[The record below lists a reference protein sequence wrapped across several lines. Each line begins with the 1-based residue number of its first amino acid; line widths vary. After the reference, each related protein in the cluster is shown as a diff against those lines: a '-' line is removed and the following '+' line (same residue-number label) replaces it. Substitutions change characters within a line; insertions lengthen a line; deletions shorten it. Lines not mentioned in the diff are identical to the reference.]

1 VQICEEHILITA
13 MAPPA
18 ISCQAEAATI
28 TSATVYSK
36 ESEQL
41 VKKSWDILKKDA
53 QRNGINFFRK
63 VFEIAP
69 GAKAMYSFMRDS
81 TIPFEENPKVKNHA
95 RSVFLMTGDAAIQ
108 LGEKGT
114 YQVLDSRL
122 QKLAATH
129 INAGVTDDQFE
140 VTTIVNL
147 YTVKVF
153 IRMIICRFDLILNY
167 ITGDVT
173 HSVINSRLARRL

>member
-1 VQICEEHILITA
+1 
-13 MAPPA
+13 MAPTA
-18 ISCQAEAATI
+18 VTYQAEAAAPI
-28 TSATVYSK
+28 KVYSK
-36 ESEQL
+36 ESEEL
-41 VKKSWDILKKDA
+41 VKKSWEILKKDA

-95 RSVFLMTGDAAIQ
+95 RSVFLMTGEAAVQ

-114 YQVLDSRL
+114 YQALDSRL

-129 INAGVTDDQFE
+129 IKAGVTDDQFE
-140 VTTIVNL
+140 IVKAAIL
-147 YTVKVF
+147 YAVEMGVPELWSPKLKSAWGDAYDQIADAVKAEMSAQ
-153 IRMIICRFDLILNY
+153 R
-167 ITGDVT
+167 
-173 HSVINSRLARRL
+173 AAAAQ

>member
-1 VQICEEHILITA
+1 
-13 MAPPA
+13 MAPTA
-18 ISCQAEAATI
+18 VSHEAEAATALG
-28 TSATVYSK
+28 TPTKVYSK
-36 ESEQL
+36 ENEQL

-95 RSVFLMTGDAAIQ
+95 RAVFLMTGDAAVQ
-108 LGEKGT
+108 LGENGI
-114 YQVLDSRL
+114 YQAQDSRL

-129 INAGVTDDQFE
+129 IKAGVTDDQFE
-140 VTTIVNL
+140 IVKESIL
-147 YTVKVF
+147 YAVEMGVPELWSPELKSAWGDAYDQIAEAVKAEMSAQ
-153 IRMIICRFDLILNY
+153 R
-167 ITGDVT
+167 T
-173 HSVINSRLARRL
+173 AAAQ